1 MTAREFYD
9 KVVDMRRCQQEY
21 KRKRT
26 EDAMLDMLEAEEVV
40 DKEIARVSKIIG
52 R

>member
-21 KRKRT
+21 KRKST
-26 EDAMLDMLEAEEVV
+26 ERLS
-40 DKEIARVSKIIG
+40 RIG
-52 R
+52 